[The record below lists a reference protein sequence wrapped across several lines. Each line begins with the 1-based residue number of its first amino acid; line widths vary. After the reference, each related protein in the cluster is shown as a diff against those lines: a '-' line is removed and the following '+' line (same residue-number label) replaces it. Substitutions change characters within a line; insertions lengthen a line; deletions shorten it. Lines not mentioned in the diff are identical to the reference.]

1 MSQAENA
8 NNTSRLS
15 RRTALAGLAGAA
27 AAGVAAFP
35 PAAAEADPI
44 FAVIAEHHASA
55 EAYVR
60 ACVDPETEDVEE
72 VTDAARNRMLDA
84 LRKAMTERPTTL
96 LGVAALLEY
105 LFQPA
110 PGRDPEDTILVDAIG
125 WDGDFKTAAMEF
137 PGVLADTIRDLI
149 GEQS

>member
-72 VTDAARNRMLDA
+72 VTDAARDRMLDA
-84 LRKAMTERPTTL
+84 LYEVLTEQPTTL
-96 LGVAALLEY
+96 LGVAALLKY
-105 LFQPA
+105 LAQPDL
-110 PGRDPEDTILVDAIG
+110 GHDPEDTIPVGAMG
-125 WDGDFKTAAMEF
+125 WGGDFKTAAMEF
-137 PGVLADTIRDLI
+137 PGVLAETIRDLI
-149 GEQS
+149 GQG